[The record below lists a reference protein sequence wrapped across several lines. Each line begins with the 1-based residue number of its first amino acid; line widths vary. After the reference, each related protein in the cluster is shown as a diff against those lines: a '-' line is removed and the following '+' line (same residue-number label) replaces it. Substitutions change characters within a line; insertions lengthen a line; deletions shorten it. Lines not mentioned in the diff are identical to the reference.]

1 MHLHSVVFCLHP
13 YCMIILSVDNL
24 FFYLGSQSVS
34 CKVSLAALHWMAIFV
49 IFVLCLYRKIN
60 MMMMMNSHVRTGGRG
75 ERIAVFLDADRQS
88 SCVQKVPVLWEL
100 WRAFVPAWR
109 RYSYLQNLL
118 DFFLVSIVGTM
129 LQHDR
134 HCNWHKVL
142 FAGSQVDHGQH
153 LRTWHICWHLQCAL
167 PWLYYDTCQLKQ
179 GRGFV
184 TYRST
189 GTQNNNQL
197 WHAREVERLKVSM
210 TVGLFVFLHPPPLSL
225 PSRTQ

>member
-1 MHLHSVVFCLHP
+1 MSAQ
-13 YCMIILSVDNL
+13 VD
-24 FFYLGSQSVS
+24 GV
-34 CKVSLAALHWMAIFV
+34 
-49 IFVLCLYRKIN
+49 
-60 MMMMMNSHVRTGGRG
+60 

-210 TVGLFVFLHPPPLSL
+210 TVGLFVFLHPPPLITAIPYAIMTASVTIFSKSQL
-225 PSRTQ
+225 AISRDRTTPLRPVRYYRDVC